1 MTNSCE
7 HRLGNKTNNMDLRQ
21 SYLLYMDE
29 GKLFYIIRCSFCHQR
44 KKTQVGLDARPEFAK
59 KEMLRIVPQKFP
71 WQIVDY
77 AA

>member
-29 GKLFYIIRCSFCHQR
+29 DKLFYIIKCSSCHQR
-44 KKTQVGLDARPEFAK
+44 KKLRSGIELDLSLPRKRRSGLSPRSS
-59 KEMLRIVPQKFP
+59 LGR
-71 WQIVDY
+71 
-77 AA
+77 